1 MARFGK
7 AGFEI
12 VTDIP
17 RPPADLIAKLAAFPP
32 AILSDATGRR
42 GSMHGTIRRM
52 TPGLT
57 LCGPA
62 LTVEARPG
70 DNLLMHAALA
80 IAKPGDVLVVDGRG
94 DVSCAL
100 AGGLMGRQAKL
111 QKMAGWVVDGALRD
125 IDELAEIGLPA
136 FARAACPGGP
146 DKEGPGRVGVTITCG
161 GQVVE
166 PGDIIVGDA
175 DGVAVIPRAIAAEA
189 VALAEAKTAQE
200 NQRRAEMEAGK
211 LVPDWL
217 MPMLRKFG
225 ALKEG
230 ETL

>member
-12 VTDIP
+12 ITDIP

-42 GSMHGTIRRM
+42 GSMHGTIRRL

-94 DVSCAL
+94 DLSCAL

-125 IDELAEIGLPA
+125 IDELTEIGLPA
-136 FARAACPGGP
+136 FARGSCPGGP
-146 DKEGPGRVGVTITCG
+146 DKEGPGRVGVPITCG

-166 PGDIIVGDA
+166 PGDIVVGDA
-175 DGVAVIPRAIAAEA
+175 DGVAVIPRAIAEAA

-200 NQRRAEMEAGK
+200 NERRAEMEAGRM
-211 LVPDWL
+211 VPDWL

>member
-12 VTDIP
+12 FTDIP
-17 RPPADLIAKLAAFPP
+17 RPPAELIAKLAAFPP

-42 GSMHGTIRRM
+42 GSMHGTIRRL

-94 DVSCAL
+94 DMSCAL

-111 QKMAGWVVDGALRD
+111 QGLAGWVVDGALRD
-125 IDELAEIGLPA
+125 IDELTEIGLPA
-136 FARAACPGGP
+136 FARGSCPGGP

-175 DGVAVIPRAIAAEA
+175 DGVAVIPRAIAAAA
-189 VALAEAKTAQE
+189 VGLAEAKTAQE
-200 NQRRAEMEAGK
+200 NERRAEMEAGK
-211 LVPDWL
+211 MVPDWL

-230 ETL
+230 ESL

>member
-1 MARFGK
+1 
-7 AGFEI
+7 
-12 VTDIP
+12 
-17 RPPADLIAKLAAFPP
+17 
-32 AILSDATGRR
+32 
-42 GSMHGTIRRM
+42 MHGTIRRL

-94 DVSCAL
+94 DMSCAL

-111 QKMAGWVVDGALRD
+111 QGLAGWVVDGALRD

-136 FARAACPGGP
+136 FARGSCPGGP

-175 DGVAVIPRAIAAEA
+175 DGVAVIPRAIAAAA
-189 VALAEAKTAQE
+189 VGLAEAKTAQE
-200 NQRRAEMEAGK
+200 NERRAEMETGRM
-211 LVPDWL
+211 VPDWL